1 MNIPYYIKKPGGI
14 GNIIETRASSF
25 SLLVKTAS
33 HRVLKMEKIVKT
45 NMHQNQH
52 VFQLFLHS
60 VGGDPV
66 QLENFFK
73 KEQEVD
79 FYTFLCRF

>member
-33 HRVLKMEKIVKT
+33 HRVLKSGKIVKT

-52 VFQLFLHS
+52 IFQLFLHS
-60 VGGDPV
+60 VEDPV
-66 QLENFFK
+66 QLKKLFK
-73 KEQEVD
+73 KVEVD